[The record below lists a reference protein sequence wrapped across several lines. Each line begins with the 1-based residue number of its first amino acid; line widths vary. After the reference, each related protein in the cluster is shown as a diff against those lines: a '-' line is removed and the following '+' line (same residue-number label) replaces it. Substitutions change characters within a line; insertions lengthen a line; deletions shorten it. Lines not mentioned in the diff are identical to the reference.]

1 MPGIEQMMNNHFFDQ
16 LSIELQFLLTFVL
29 MVLMLELGF
38 HFGLRKQVKPV
49 KAQTAQV
56 RALMGA
62 TLGLLAFMLAFTFS
76 VAQTHFENRVQFQ
89 IDESILAKNAF
100 MQADLA
106 VEPVRTRSRK
116 LLLEFVDG
124 RVKLNELVRQ
134 KREQELFQLLKRAE
148 DIHLE
153 LWSLATGSQ
162 QPPGTEGT
170 GGSGNDELIN
180 SVLRLMDMQT
190 LRVQAALV
198 NRIPVIIWLNLY
210 FTALMSMIVV
220 GYQAGLTEKRS
231 PVATFS
237 LVLAFSAVMALI
249 MDLDR
254 PLQSL
259 FSLDVG
265 VMEHLATFMRSV
277 Q

>member
-1 MPGIEQMMNNHFFDQ
+1 MNNHFFDQ
-16 LSIELQFLLTFVL
+16 LSIELLFVATFLL

-38 HFGLRKQVKPV
+38 QSGRRSQAKPV

-76 VAQTHFENRVQFQ
+76 AAQIHYENRIQFQ

-100 MQADLA
+100 MQADL
-106 VEPVRTRSRK
+106 VGEPVRTQSRE
-116 LLLEFVDG
+116 LLQEFVSG

-134 KREQELFQLLKRAE
+134 KNKKDIFQLLTRAE
-148 DIHLE
+148 EIHLE
-153 LWSLATGSQ
+153 LWSLGMEGRQSQETATS
-162 QPPGTEGT
+162 
-170 GGSGNDELIN
+170 NDSEIDVLMS

-190 LRVQAALV
+190 QRVQAALV
-198 NRIPVIIWLNLY
+198 NRIPLIIWLTLY
-210 FTALMSMIVV
+210 FTAVMSMIVV
-220 GYQAGLTEKRS
+220 GYQAGLTERRS
-231 PVATFS
+231 PIATFS
-237 LVLAFSAVMALI
+237 LALAFSAVMLLI

-259 FSLDVG
+259 FSLDVA
-265 VMEHLATFMRSV
+265 VMEQLAVFIRKEL
-277 Q
+277 

>member
-1 MPGIEQMMNNHFFDQ
+1 MNNHFFDQ
-16 LSIELQFLLTFVL
+16 LSIEFLFVATFVL

-38 HFGLRKQVKPV
+38 HSGLRFQTKSV

-76 VAQTHFENRVQFQ
+76 TAQTHYENRIQFQ

-100 MQADLA
+100 MQADL
-106 VEPVRTRSRK
+106 VGEPLRAQSRK

-134 KREQELFQLLKRAE
+134 KNEKDLFQLLTRAE
-148 DIHLE
+148 EIHLE
-153 LWSLATGSQ
+153 LWSLGMGDRQSQETATS
-162 QPPGTEGT
+162 
-170 GGSGNDELIN
+170 NDSETDVLMS
-180 SVLRLMDMQT
+180 SVLSLMDMQT
-190 LRVQAALV
+190 QRVQAALV
-198 NRIPVIIWLNLY
+198 NRIPLIIWLTLY
-210 FTALMSMIVV
+210 FTAVMAMIVV
-220 GYQAGLTEKRS
+220 GYQAGLTERRS
-231 PVATFS
+231 PIATFS
-237 LVLAFSAVMALI
+237 LALAFSAVMLLI

-259 FSLDVG
+259 FSLDVA
-265 VMEHLATFMRSV
+265 VMEQLAAFMRKEL
-277 Q
+277 